1 MKKFLAL
8 VLSVLM
14 IVSAVSVV
22 SAFDDVAATNRY
34 ADAIEDLVDKG
45 IITGFSATE
54 FKPDESVTRWQMALM
69 MVKAYTGVIDNAKW
83 EAGLEVFS
91 DIKSNHYPAAIAKA
105 AGAGIINGRGDGI
118 FDPDSKIMYQDA
130 LVMAVRALGY
140 EDKNDD
146 GVVTT
151 KYPDGY
157 LAKASDLGL
166 TSNVA
171 VSSPTA
177 FLTRAETAQ
186 IINNMIYTEF
196 EVAKYDRTTKTWT
209 YEMHTFAE
217 DNFDS
222 AFGADDYATFV
233 VVGTVDQTFGSFTN
247 TSNEDLE
254 TIWLA
259 KVDDKGNIT
268 ANVVEMSCAD
278 LGIKYS
284 EIEEYF
290 GRAIYLINFNETKGT
305 YKSVYIGDVAA
316 VVTNS
321 DVTIDVVD
329 ATIAGDALT
338 AIDYDD
344 NLLINDGKTTSLY
357 YVVNAL
363 TGDALKNEIVI
374 FDGDDDYDV
383 LDTDDLTGNYVLD
396 LYDDDFDGK
405 YDRAVKHNIY
415 LSVFNRVTVVDKTE
429 GTTKDTTVTGTTAT
443 RLWDPAVANNNTYVY
458 AEGVSKLSRGD
469 VFYYTYNPETATVTV
484 LGTVDAKE
492 GTVTSINKTN
502 KTTVYDAK
510 KEKLTYVNEIKLTID
525 GKVYYV
531 GNTSRELAGL
541 TGANI
546 ASNGSTTYASV
557 TEFDKKIAGVGST
570 TAPVINYTANIWN
583 EVTLKD
589 GIKFYALGDTIIAAV
604 KADEANTFSDNVVI
618 MKEDL
623 NPDDFE
629 AIAIKVLNNKGK
641 TQTVKVSVFKYE
653 SAGGTTVTYKLAD
666 YNNVLK
672 LASIIDTLSGKFK
685 AGSIL
690 KLTENADGETYTAT
704 LKTTATLGLIALDQP
719 SYKFKEGI
727 ADMNTSDVSFSD
739 QKKSLIT
746 DANTIFIFVNTDEDP
761 NTDDYDV
768 VSILTGKKLG
778 TESSLTLSS
787 NLKAYADKVGYGTAS
802 ENGTASI
809 VYIEYNED
817 SRNSVRGFGNVV
829 SAVTNTNAIYVKDLG
844 EETAVLGSDL
854 GYTGDDAEEIFY
866 VYENEEGLGF
876 NLNTGKVVTRLI
888 VAKADGITV
897 TGKNIFNVYANDVE
911 RIVSA
916 ANLGANNSATIAAED
931 FVESRY
937 WVVKDSSGNEL
948 YRYANRDIVNV
959 IGVSADDYATVLE
972 GSDIFQLFGEDET
985 KDVKIAYSTKYVT
998 AETTCLVF
1006 VIYEA

>member
-316 VVTNS
+316 VVSNS

-329 ATIAGDALT
+329 ATISGDALT
-338 AIDYDD
+338 AINYED

-357 YVVNAL
+357 YVVDTL
-363 TGDALKNEIVI
+363 TGDALKNEIVV

-429 GTTKDTTVTGTTAT
+429 GTTKDTTVTGTAAT
-443 RLWDPAVANNNTYVY
+443 RLWDNTAVNNNTYVY
-458 AEGVSKLSRGD
+458 AEGVSTLSRGD
-469 VFYYTYNPETATVTV
+469 VFYYTYNRETAVVTV
-484 LGTVDAKE
+484 LGTIDAKE
-492 GTVTSINKTN
+492 GTVTRINKTN

-525 GKVYYV
+525 GKDYYV

-546 ASNGSTTYASV
+546 ASNGATTYASV
-557 TEFDKKIAGVGST
+557 ADFDKKIAGVGSSA
-570 TAPVINYTANIWN
+570 APVINYTANIWN
-583 EVTLKD
+583 EVTLKN

-604 KADEANTFSDNVVI
+604 KSEEANTFSDNVVI

-641 TQTVKVSVFKYE
+641 TQTVNVSVFKYE
-653 SAGGTTVTYKLAD
+653 TAGTTVTYKLAD

-672 LASIIDTLSGKFK
+672 LATILDKLNGKFK
-685 AGSIL
+685 AGSIV

-704 LKTTATLGLIALDQP
+704 LKTIDTLGLIALDQ
-719 SYKFKEGI
+719 SGYKFKDGI
-727 ADMNTSDVSFSD
+727 ADMDASGKRFDD
-739 QKKSLIT
+739 QSKSLIT

-761 NTDDYDV
+761 NTDDYDIV
-768 VSILTGKKLG
+768 SVLTGKTLGNESILT
-778 TESSLTLSS
+778 LSA

-802 ENGTASI
+802 ENGTASV

-817 SRNSVRGFGNVV
+817 SRSSVKGFGNIVYT
-829 SAVTNTNAIYVKDLG
+829 APAGTNAVYVKNLG
-844 EETAVLGSDL
+844 EGTAVLGSDL
-854 GYTGDDAEEIFY
+854 GYTGDEADEIFD
-866 VYENEEGLGF
+866 VYENEDGLGF

-888 VAKADGITV
+888 VAQADKITL
-897 TGKNIFNVYANDVE
+897 TGKNIFNVYSNDTE
-911 RIVSA
+911 RVKTTGELTSS
-916 ANLGANNSATIAAED
+916 NSATIAAED

-937 WVVKDSSGNEL
+937 WTVKNADGNAIGADKE
-948 YRYANRDIVNV
+948 IVNLIAV
-959 IGVSADDYATVLE
+959 NAADYSTVLE
-972 GSDIFQLFGEDET
+972 GSDVLQLFGEDEG
-985 KDVKIAYSTKYVT
+985 KDFKIAYLVKAGSGKT
-998 AETTCLVF
+998 ATLIF
-1006 VIYEA
+1006 VIYDEA